1 MTLFRRVTRKLGL
14 HRSGSSFPFISG
26 DTYRALCD
34 FSYDGDNYRLSQ
46 KLDRFSKSSGKKI
59 FVPLPLATQFL
70 EWAESDQRDFSA
82 YQLVLHNGD
91 TLPRQDDLELLSLR
105 FNSVKCVNWLGK
117 ARNIQAIPIGLENRS
132 LHVNGVPKDFLKL
145 IQDGIPEIQSRKNQL
160 LVSFNI
166 STNTEERS
174 NALDAASGCTDVS
187 MRQFQGSLRQYHH
200 ELISSKY
207 VLSPPGNGVDCHR
220 TWEAM
225 YLGAIPIVKKK
236 YWPFNHLDLP
246 VIILEDWADLNKL
259 PLAEEKPQINVESL
273 KELFLEN

>member
-1 MTLFRRVTRKLGL
+1 MLARRITRKLGF

-26 DTYRALCD
+26 DTYKALCD
-34 FSYDGDNYRLSQ
+34 FAYDGNNPQFSQ
-46 KLDRFSKSSGKKI
+46 QLDGFSESSRRKL
-59 FVPLPLATQFL
+59 FVPLPLVPQFL
-70 EWAESDQRDFSA
+70 EWSESDQRDFSA
-82 YQLVLHNGD
+82 YELVLHNGD
-91 TLPRQDDLELLSLR
+91 TLPQQDDLERLSSR
-105 FNSVKCVNWLGK
+105 FNSVKCVNWMGK

-132 LHVNGVPKDFLKL
+132 LHVNGVPKDFIKL
-145 IQDGIPEIQSRKNQL
+145 IKDGIPEIQARKNQL

-166 STNTEERS
+166 STNTGERS
-174 NALDAASGCTDVS
+174 NALDAAGGCTDVP
-187 MRQFQGSLRQYHH
+187 MRQFQGSLRQYHR

-259 PLAEEKPQINVESL
+259 PLAEDKPQTNVGSL

>member
-1 MTLFRRVTRKLGL
+1 MTLARRVTRKLGL

-34 FSYDGDNYRLSQ
+34 FTYDGDNYQLSQ
-46 KLDRFSKSSGKKI
+46 QLDEFSKSSSKKL

-70 EWAESDQRDFSA
+70 KWAESDQRDFSA
-82 YQLVLHNGD
+82 YQLLLHNGD
-91 TLPRQDDLELLSLR
+91 TLPQQDDLELLSSR
-105 FNSVKCVNWLGK
+105 FNSVKCVNWMGK
-117 ARNIQAIPIGLENRS
+117 ARNIEAIPIGLENRS
-132 LHVNGVPKDFLKL
+132 LHVNGVPKDFIKL
-145 IQDGIPEIQSRKNQL
+145 IKGGIPELQARKNQL

-166 STNTEERS
+166 STNTGERS
-174 NALDAASGCTDVS
+174 NALDAASGCTDVP
-187 MRQFQGSLRQYHH
+187 MRQFQGSLRQYHR

-246 VIILEDWADLNKL
+246 VIVLEDWADLNKL
-259 PLAEEKPQINVESL
+259 SLAEEKSQTNVESL